1 MTTAT
6 KPKKKLAWKLNHDD
20 YLELLESVDKNARQ
34 ILTLTNEVNRL
45 KGRMG
50 LGSGI

>member
-1 MTTAT
+1 MTVKTT
-6 KPKKKLAWKLNHDD
+6 EKKIPKWKLDQND
-20 YLELLESVDKNARQ
+20 YLELLESINKNANQ